1 MYRAGILKYFLLCI
15 WYVFYICISEVPS
28 FLNLMEQCAQQMPTR
43 GRLRT
48 VFSLGAFSDLVSL
61 LQPKRVCMAS
71 GHSRQSKMEER
82 FTVWNEI
89 KGEERREGL
98 VLPIPCF
105 PSGSCVTFS
114 SFSSRVCKA
123 RLCAFESKD
132 FRFLGNV
139 QAKQNVQEYSHST
152 YPTARGMC
160 RSTDRKHLPKSRDP
174 LGTVNPL
181 TEPKAIQSQA
191 HRILWRRLLSS

>member
-1 MYRAGILKYFLLCI
+1 MVVSWNTFLLCI
-15 WYVFYICISEVPS
+15 WYVFIFVFLKFLPS
-28 FLNLMEQCAQQMPTR
+28 LIWRSSVHSNCPPEGDSGLCSPL
-43 GRLRT
+43 GR
-48 VFSLGAFSDLVSL
+48 FSDLVSL
-61 LQPKRVCMAS
+61 LQPKRVCRAS
-71 GHSRQSKMEER
+71 GHSRQSKTEKR

-89 KGEERREGL
+89 KGEEGREGL

-139 QAKQNVQEYSHST
+139 QAEQNVQEYSHPI

-160 RSTDRKHLPKSRDP
+160 HSTDRKHLPKSRDP

-191 HRILWRRLLSS
+191 HRILWQWL